1 MITSDPRRWP
11 AGIYG
16 LPERAGLL
24 NDIASFDA
32 SFFGVSAKQGHQMD
46 PQLRVLL
53 EVAYEAILD
62 SGSSSSN
69 STSISKVVVM
79 IMSMSAEP
87 LRNC

>member
-1 MITSDPRRWP
+1 MVTSEPRRWP

-16 LPERAGLL
+16 LPKRAGLL

-62 SGSSSSN
+62 SGSRSYN
-69 STSISKVVVM
+69 SFHFT
-79 IMSMSAEP
+79 
-87 LRNC
+87 

>member
-16 LPERAGLL
+16 LPKRAGLL

-62 SGSSSSN
+62 SGSRSYN
-69 STSISKVVVM
+69 SFHFT
-79 IMSMSAEP
+79 
-87 LRNC
+87 

>member
-62 SGSSSSN
+62 SGSRSSN
-69 STSISKVVVM
+69 SIYISKVVVM

-87 LRNC
+87 SRNC